1 MGAATSTHIDTF
13 FPTIVNSRTPE
24 STRRR
29 ERMLDDEK
37 ETPAAPHIQLTHAL
51 LYPPM
56 TMDRGFEAVKLD
68 KPKTSLTS
76 QIKVMA
82 VTSAQAFLS
91 GRDGMLFLAIEGAI
105 LDMKPGS
112 LEGPSVHVCGRP
124 SRILD

>member
-1 MGAATSTHIDTF
+1 
-13 FPTIVNSRTPE
+13 
-24 STRRR
+24 
-29 ERMLDDEK
+29 MLADK
-37 ETPAAPHIQLTHAL
+37 KNTPATPHVQWIHVL

-56 TMDRGFEAVKLD
+56 TMDRCLETVELD
-68 KPKTSLTS
+68 KSKTSLTS

-82 VTSAQAFLS
+82 VNIAQAFLS